1 MTTTTQTK
9 IENFKVILETEKA
22 LKIKYPYYEK
32 TSEFDSK
39 HKQKHIILWIPKSV
53 IDVEKFVENKMLEN
67 QKLLPAVFRS
77 TIAWYLG
84 FAPKKVEVGFISKP
98 NYGEKMVAHWS
109 DFLDKMELLLG
120 YRIKGIYNLTDKVE
134 NCSRVSIK
142 DGKTYDFSE
151 EYQKLATTIPVIIIK
166 KYM

>member
-1 MTTTTQTK
+1 
-9 IENFKVILETEKA
+9 
-22 LKIKYPYYEK
+22 
-32 TSEFDSK
+32 
-39 HKQKHIILWIPKSV
+39 
-53 IDVEKFVENKMLEN
+53 
-67 QKLLPAVFRS
+67 
-77 TIAWYLG
+77 
-84 FAPKKVEVGFISKP
+84 
-98 NYGEKMVAHWS
+98 MVAHWS